1 MKLSKDGIKY
11 WLELAVNVSIIAA
24 VALVGVTYFQSRSA
38 AVTVAAA
45 NQPIKA
51 GDTIKA
57 FAPYAAKDKTLVAVM
72 STACVH
78 CRNSMPMMAELD
90 KRLQAKGSEV
100 AVILQKTTP
109 ITATQFLGD
118 ASSVRYVAGIT
129 TADFRIRGTPTFA
142 VLDRKGKVLKLWTGE
157 LTTDVPPLP
166 GRTPVQEIERSM

>member
-1 MKLSKDGIKY
+1 MKKLDGIKY
-11 WLELAVNVSIIAA
+11 WMEMAVNAAIIAA
-24 VALVGVTYFQSRSA
+24 VALIGVTYFQSRPA
-38 AVTVAAA
+38 PVTVGAA
-45 NQPIKA
+45 IKA

-78 CRNSMPMMAELD
+78 CRNSMPMMAELNE
-90 KRLQAKGSEV
+90 RLQAKGSEV

-109 ITATQFLGD
+109 ITANQFLGA
-118 ASSVRYVAGIT
+118 ASSVRYVSGIT